1 MSVSLTMNLNS
12 VKTIAIIGLSDKS
25 DRPSFQV
32 AQYLINQGY
41 KIIPI
46 NPNISE
52 VFGEKSYPNISSVPP
67 EIRIDIIDVFRK
79 SEEIVTVVLEIINS
93 GHRSL
98 IWLQEGINN
107 QEAVNLAKS
116 HGFEITSGI
125 CLMKF
130 HQQNSRQ

>member
-1 MSVSLTMNLNS
+1 MNNNLQ
-12 VKTIAIIGLSDKS
+12 TIAIIGLSDKP

-52 VFGEKSYPNISSVPP
+52 VFGQKSFPNISSVPLD
-67 EIRIDIIDVFRK
+67 ININIIDIFRK
-79 SEEIVTVVLEIINS
+79 SEEIPSIIQEIITTGRKS
-93 GHRSL
+93 I

-107 QEAVNLAKS
+107 PQAVNLAQS
-116 HGFEITSGI
+116 HGFEVSSGVCI
-125 CLMKF
+125 MKY
-130 HQQNSRQ
+130 HQQNSKL